1 VKTDEMNIRVSPELK
16 EAARKAATQ
25 EQRTLSSLVER
36 LLTEH
41 CEKAGTLKRR
51 RLPR

>member
-16 EAARKAATQ
+16 EAARRAAAK

-41 CEKAGTLKRR
+41 CEKAGTLKKRR
-51 RLPR
+51 